1 MTGIAQ
7 DRTAQRSAG
16 RKGRRQWVVRG
27 FLGECRMTSCPSR
40 HFIMKSFGIYYFVY
54 VVPFEILP
62 SFAALLMATVEK
74 SSELPP
80 KCRTLKMWV
89 KFRSL
94 IGGPDFLNVETKE
107 ITYYFLLN
115 LSQAWNEH
123 KLDFPAVEYL
133 LSRFVECTVSREWTE
148 CWCSKGI
155 LSNRMLIQGNYGV
168 ILHTLGN
175 SPAHS
180 SPSILWNPAF
190 PRIKWKYS

>member
-1 MTGIAQ
+1 MKRNEIKNFFFIFFIFSFAISVIKEMPTGMMTGIAQ

-74 SSELPP
+74 SSELLP

-107 ITYYFLLN
+107 IIYYFLLN
-115 LSQAWNEH
+115 LSQAWNGH
-123 KLDFPAVEYL
+123 SDFLAVEYL
-133 LSRFVECTVSREWTE
+133 LSRF
-148 CWCSKGI
+148 CWVYRAV
-155 LSNRMLIQGNYGV
+155 NEQNVDAQRAY
-168 ILHTLGN
+168 
-175 SPAHS
+175 
-180 SPSILWNPAF
+180 F
-190 PRIKWKYS
+190 RIGC